1 METDSLSNI
10 YIPDILVVDDVPA
23 NLKILGVIL
32 EHAGY
37 KVRPVTSGYAALMVA
52 ERVKP
57 DLILLDIMM
66 AGMNGFEVCR
76 QLKENPNLKD
86 VPVIFI
92 SALNETN
99 DIVKALNAGGVDYIT
114 KPFQAEEVKARVA
127 THLQLYR
134 QKIELQEQSRKL
146 QRLNA
151 EKDKFFSIIA
161 HDLRG
166 PIGGLMS
173 LSELMADETEEFTPE
188 EKKEMMLALNRSSV
202 SVFSLLENLLEWAR
216 MQQGLISFNP
226 APVKLLPIIYESIII
241 VQEIIKSK
249 GVEIINESSA
259 TLEVYADKNMLQA
272 ILRNL
277 VSNAIKFT
285 PRGGKITV
293 SANVTGNDFVEISV
307 KDSGIG
313 MSSDIQDNLFQLDVE
328 TNRRGTEDEP
338 SSGLGLILVKEFVE
352 KHGGKIRI
360 ESAVGQGS
368 NFTFTIPLIKE

>member
-10 YIPDILVVDDVPA
+10 KIPDILVVDDVPA
-23 NLKILGVIL
+23 NLKILGLIL
-32 EHAGY
+32 ENSGY
-37 KVRPVTSGYAALMVA
+37 KVRPVTTGQAALMVA
-52 ERVKP
+52 EKVKP

-66 AGMNGFEVCR
+66 AGMDGFEVCR
-76 QLKENPNLKD
+76 QLKENPNLRD

-99 DIVKALNAGGVDYIT
+99 DIVKALSAGGVDYIT

-134 QKIELQEQSRKL
+134 QKIELQEQSSKL
-146 QRLNA
+146 QQLNA

-173 LSELMADETEEFTPE
+173 LSELMADETEEFTPSE
-188 EKKEMMLALNRSSV
+188 RKEMMLALNRSSV

-226 APVKLLPIIYESIII
+226 VPVKLLPIIYESIII
-241 VQEIIKSK
+241 VQELTKSK
-249 GVEIINESSA
+249 GIEIINESSA

-293 SANVTGNDFVEISV
+293 SAIVTGNDAVEISV

-313 MSSDIQDNLFQLDVE
+313 MSPAIQDNLFRLDVE
-328 TNRRGTEDEP
+328 TNRKGTEDEP

-360 ESAVGQGS
+360 ESGEGQGS
-368 NFTFTIPLIKE
+368 NFKFTIPLPKE

>member
-1 METDSLSNI
+1 MYNI
-10 YIPDILVVDDVPA
+10 NIPDILVVDDVPA

-32 EHAGY
+32 ENSGY

-52 ERVKP
+52 EKVKP

-76 QLKENPNLKD
+76 QLKENPKLKD

-92 SALNETN
+92 SALNDTN
-99 DIVKALNAGGVDYIT
+99 DIVKALNSGGVDYIT

-134 QKIELQEQSRKL
+134 QKIELQEQSSKL
-146 QRLNA
+146 QQLNI

-216 MQQGLISFNP
+216 MQQGLISFHP
-226 APVKLLPIIYESIII
+226 EPIKLLPIIYESIII
-241 VQEIIKSK
+241 VQEITKSK
-249 GVEIINESSA
+249 GIEIINESSA
-259 TLEVYADKNMLQA
+259 TLEVHADKNMLQA

-293 SANVTGNDFVEISV
+293 SASVTGNDAVEISV

-313 MSSDIQDNLFQLDVE
+313 MSPAIRDNLFRLDVE
-328 TNRRGTEDEP
+328 TNRKGTEDEP

-360 ESAVGQGS
+360 ESTEGQGS
-368 NFTFTIPLIKE
+368 NFKFTIPLRKE

>member
-1 METDSLSNI
+1 METDSMYNI
-10 YIPDILVVDDVPA
+10 NIPDILVVDDVPA

-32 EHAGY
+32 ENSGY

-52 ERVKP
+52 EKEKP

-76 QLKENPNLKD
+76 QLKENPKLKD

-92 SALNETN
+92 SALNDTN
-99 DIVKALNAGGVDYIT
+99 DIVKALNSGGVDYIT

-134 QKIELQEQSRKL
+134 QKIELQEQSSKL
-146 QRLNA
+146 QQLNI

-216 MQQGLISFNP
+216 MQQGLISFHP
-226 APVKLLPIIYESIII
+226 EPIKLLPIIYESIII
-241 VQEIIKSK
+241 VQEITKSK
-249 GVEIINESSA
+249 GIEIINESSA

-293 SANVTGNDFVEISV
+293 SASVTGNDAVEISV

-313 MSSDIQDNLFQLDVE
+313 MSPAIRDNLFRLDVE
-328 TNRRGTEDEP
+328 TNRKGTEDEP

-360 ESAVGQGS
+360 ESTEGQGS
-368 NFTFTIPLIKE
+368 NFKFIIPLLKE